1 MSQRLLTITSQ
12 ELRSHLAQTQ
22 AIAVILLAGGR
33 VQTVAGGL
41 SPLGFQ
47 AATQALYRYWPD
59 AGRQDPSRWVGLW
72 LEEQFYLL
80 IARLLPDGMGLVG
93 LIFPATTPLACLRQ
107 DLAAVLQAIQEKEES
122 SLSKP
127 FMERNLQNPEK
138 NSRSPE
144 RPVENNKA
152 AYQEE
157 VGPLAAERHGHSPEK
172 IPAKPAQNDWE
183 HLSSEAIEGG
193 IIQGATWQPLAEIV
207 HHEED
212 LVSILQEDFDASG
225 KKATG
230 RDWPVASNSASY
242 PNSTA
247 VLPQVDTQPVRI
259 NPALENWTV
268 GVAIPVATAISFYL
282 APRQTKHFLIGGLS
296 RQLRIWM
303 PELCETYGWELDL
316 LSVRPDYLKWTLRD
330 FPESLTRDMLQ
341 TIREKTSLR
350 IFRVFPNLKE
360 GADSSD
366 FWAPGYLVDNQNRD
380 FTTQALMARVAQDR
394 LGGNS

>member
-12 ELRSHLAQTQ
+12 ELRFHLTQTQ
-22 AIAVILLAGGR
+22 AIAVILLVEGR
-33 VQTVAGGL
+33 VQAVAGGL

-47 AATQALYRYWPD
+47 AATQALCRYWPD
-59 AGRQDPSRWVGLW
+59 AGRQDLIRWAGLW
-72 LEEQFYLL
+72 LEEQFHLL
-80 IARLLPDGMGLVG
+80 IARSLPGGMGLVG
-93 LIFPATTPLACLRQ
+93 LIFPESTPLARLRQ
-107 DLAAVLQAIQEKEES
+107 DLAAVMQAIQEKEES
-122 SLSKP
+122 ALSGSL
-127 FMERNLQNPEK
+127 MERNLQNPEK
-138 NSRSPE
+138 NSRSSE
-144 RPVENNKA
+144 RPVEIKQA
-152 AYQEE
+152 TYQEE
-157 VGPLAAERHGHSPEK
+157 VGPLAAERHGHPSDK
-172 IPAKPAQNDWE
+172 IPSKPAQNDWE

-207 HHEED
+207 HHDED

-225 KKATG
+225 KKLTG
-230 RDWPVASNSASY
+230 RDWHPVQDTGSNLT
-242 PNSTA
+242 STD
-247 VLPQVDTQPVRI
+247 VLHQVDTQPVRI

-268 GVAIPVATAISFYL
+268 GVEIPVAADITFYL

-296 RQLRIWM
+296 RQLRTWM
-303 PELCETYGWELDL
+303 PELCEIYGWELDL

-341 TIREKTSLR
+341 TVREKTSLR

-394 LGGNS
+394 LGGKS